1 MNENEKDEELTS
13 DEEELSESIDSLV
26 EDLNERAENDKAA
39 TTEEDS
45 EETEELGEDPDEEEY
60 SEDEDTETSEDA
72 DEDTDTSKD
81 ADEDANGESEKA
93 PPPEPQPEPQKRSQA
108 ERKYNTMIKQARKAL
123 ENMGVEVKRDE
134 DVLTELER
142 INAEAEGTPI
152 EEYRKKI
159 ADEETAA
166 EANAKAWESRYASD
180 LAEIQKTY
188 PSTKKYK
195 HLSEIPNVK
204 RFAELMDTG
213 KISAVEAFK
222 LSHPTEADEAI
233 VKSVKQSSL
242 NDTKSHLK
250 SNVPKKSGTEAP
262 ISKSDMRAYREM
274 FPDLSTKEI
283 EALCRRVSH

>member
-45 EETEELGEDPDEEEY
+45 EENEEFGEDPDEEEY
-60 SEDEDTETSEDA
+60 SEDEDTDTSEDA
-72 DEDTDTSKD
+72 DED
-81 ADEDANGESEKA
+81 ANGDSEEA
-93 PPPEPQPEPQKRSQA
+93 PAPEPQPEPQKRSEA
-108 ERKYNTMIKQARKAL
+108 ERKYNAMIKQARKAL
-123 ENMGVEVKRDE
+123 ENMGVEVDRDE
-134 DVLTELER
+134 DVLAELER

-152 EEYRKKI
+152 EEYRKKV
-159 ADEETAA
+159 ADEETAE

-180 LAEIQKTY
+180 LAEIQKAY
-188 PSTKKYK
+188 PSAIKYK

-213 KISAVEAFK
+213 KVSAVEAFK
-222 LSHPTEADEAI
+222 VTHPTEADEAI
-233 VKSVKQSSL
+233 VKSVRQSSL

>member
-45 EETEELGEDPDEEEY
+45 EENEEFGEDPDEEEY
-60 SEDEDTETSEDA
+60 SEDEDTETSEN
-72 DEDTDTSKD
+72 
-81 ADEDANGESEKA
+81 ADEDANGESEEA
-93 PPPEPQPEPQKRSQA
+93 PEPEPQPEPQKKSQA
-108 ERKYNTMIKQARKAL
+108 ERKYNAMIKQARKAL
-123 ENMGVEVKRDE
+123 ENMGVEVGRDE
-134 DVLTELER
+134 DVLAELER
-142 INAEAEGTPI
+142 INAEAEGTPL
-152 EEYRKKI
+152 EEYRKKV
-159 ADEETAA
+159 ADEETAE

-180 LAEIQKTY
+180 LAEIQKAY
-188 PSTKKYK
+188 PSAIKYK

-204 RFAELMDTG
+204 RFAELMNTG
-213 KISAVEAFK
+213 KLSAVEAFK

-262 ISKSDMRAYREM
+262 ISKSDMREYREM

>member
-39 TTEEDS
+39 TSEEDS
-45 EETEELGEDPDEEEY
+45 EENEELDEDPDEEEY
-60 SEDEDTETSEDA
+60 SEDEDTDTSEDA
-72 DEDTDTSKD
+72 DEDSDTSKA
-81 ADEDANGESEKA
+81 ADEDANGESEEA
-93 PPPEPQPEPQKRSQA
+93 PAPEPQKRSQA
-108 ERKYNTMIKQARKAL
+108 ERKYNAMIKQARKAL

-134 DVLTELER
+134 DVLAELER
-142 INAEAEGTPI
+142 INAEAEGTPL
-152 EEYRKKI
+152 EEYRKKV

-180 LAEIQKTY
+180 LAEIQKAY
-188 PSTKKYK
+188 PSAIKYK

-204 RFAELMDTG
+204 RFAELMNTG
-213 KISAVEAFK
+213 KLSAVEAFK

-233 VKSVKQSSL
+233 VKSVRQSSL